1 MLLFAIIPENPNY
14 WEWIFPAMLCSTLG
28 LDITY
33 NVTNIFITTNLP
45 KARQG
50 LAGGLI
56 NSMLF
61 LGISFFLGWADL
73 AHAQTEDRGPR
84 GSYKVAFWVGTGVGI
99 AGLLIMALGV
109 RNVGKASSQ
118 LTPDELA
125 ELEQELTRRSS
136 IVE

>member
-1 MLLFAIIPENPNY
+1 MLLFAIIPEDPNY
-14 WEWIFPAMLCSTLG
+14 WAYVFPAMLCATLG

-73 AHAQTEDRGPR
+73 AHAQTENRGVR
-84 GSYKVAFWVGTGVGI
+84 DSYKVAFWFGTACAACG
-99 AGLLIMALGV
+99 ALIMGLGV
-109 RNVGKASSQ
+109 TDIGKASSQ
-118 LTPDELA
+118 LTADELA

-136 IVE
+136 I